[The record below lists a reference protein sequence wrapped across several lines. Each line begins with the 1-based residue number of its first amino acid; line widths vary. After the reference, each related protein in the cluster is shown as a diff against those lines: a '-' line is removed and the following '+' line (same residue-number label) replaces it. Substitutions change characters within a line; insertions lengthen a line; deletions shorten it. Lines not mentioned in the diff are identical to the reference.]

1 MYIHNCAHYYNLFY
15 KHPKVIYMCVCVCT
29 RGITLLWMYWFK
41 RNQLKIVNDHLNTRV
56 LSISLIS
63 QQVISMSFYPISKGS
78 CTSII
83 LQTSKVICVIF
94 STYRKFFFLKMSD
107 YPISSSSSSS
117 SSFIFFI
124 FFIFFFLRNILFLC
138 YQVLYLYF

>member
-1 MYIHNCAHYYNLFY
+1 MLIITTYSTSILRLYI
-15 KHPKVIYMCVCVCT
+15 CVCVCT

-124 FFIFFFLRNILFLC
+124 YFLFIFFWGTS
-138 YQVLYLYF
+138 YFFVIKFYTYIFSDYFN